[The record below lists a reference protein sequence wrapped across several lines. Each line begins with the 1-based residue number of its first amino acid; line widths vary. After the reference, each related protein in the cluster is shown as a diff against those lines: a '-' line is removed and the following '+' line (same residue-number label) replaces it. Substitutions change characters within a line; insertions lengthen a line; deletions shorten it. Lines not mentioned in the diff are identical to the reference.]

1 MLSAPLAL
9 AHLSP
14 DMLWALKNDFEGAA
28 SDLED
33 AQLIDIAI
41 EAAQDMADLI
51 REVGYDGD
59 DYDGDD
65 YDGDSDLATI
75 DNDYLAAADEVM

>member
-1 MLSAPLAL
+1 MPSAPLAL

-14 DMLWALKNDFEGAA
+14 DMLWSLKNDFEAAA

-41 EAAQDMADLI
+41 EAAQDMANLI